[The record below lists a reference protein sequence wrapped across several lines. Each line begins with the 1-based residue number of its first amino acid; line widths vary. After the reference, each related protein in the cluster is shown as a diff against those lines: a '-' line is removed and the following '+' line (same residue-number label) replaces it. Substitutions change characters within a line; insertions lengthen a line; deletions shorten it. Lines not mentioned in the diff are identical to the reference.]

1 MPDDSSR
8 ELLAGLDAVGVQTLK
23 YRTGDDADRVEH
35 VNSVQQARFSPG
47 SAQKRTGRTNSDS
60 GVIWAGSDT
69 SQSASLTAAPL
80 RQSDSRSLAGPPIAP
95 LPRNR
100 LAFSA
105 AGGASPVFPLKGSQ
119 SNSSSGVLW
128 AGSESGQL
136 QAGVAAARWA
146 ESLQSKPGNDTMGKT
161 SLKSLTEAER
171 GALLRYKSSE
181 SYKVNAKLRDG
192 ITLTEAEQKMVAALD
207 SALEKLP
214 RVEGTVYRTLDF
226 DDVFDP
232 RKEYEDFIAQHA
244 VGMFARYK
252 AYTSASTKTDGYPL
266 PDETKYGVT
275 LEIVS
280 QNARDLADI
289 GNNFESEALFPRRS
303 VFDISKVETDK
314 GGRIR
319 IYMEEVQ
326 VNGRD
331 KHHEHDS
338 QKRGVAVRDLQKAH
352 SAHADLQ
359 GVPRA
364 DPRGDHGRGKNLQGT
379 GEKVKFSLKSPVE
392 ESGDLIALHNLTE
405 AEQRTIS
412 DAQARFSP
420 GSAQRRTGRTNSDSG
435 VLWRGSET
443 AMDSPDQAVY
453 NEAGKGQSTSSSN
466 SSSGILWA
474 GSDEMP
480 HEGDSE
486 TSKNK
491 ISDNDSITGHIFRD
505 AEGHIPDTPEN
516 RALLEDVAND
526 PANFRGTDKY
536 GNEWYTKIQSDG
548 SQVWVESRNG
558 NIFEGGINNTPKLWN
573 LETGLKKP

>member
-1 MPDDSSR
+1 
-8 ELLAGLDAVGVQTLK
+8 
-23 YRTGDDADRVEH
+23 
-35 VNSVQQARFSPG
+35 
-47 SAQKRTGRTNSDS
+47 
-60 GVIWAGSDT
+60 
-69 SQSASLTAAPL
+69 
-80 RQSDSRSLAGPPIAP
+80 
-95 LPRNR
+95 
-100 LAFSA
+100 
-105 AGGASPVFPLKGSQ
+105 
-119 SNSSSGVLW
+119 
-128 AGSESGQL
+128 
-136 QAGVAAARWA
+136 
-146 ESLQSKPGNDTMGKT
+146 
-161 SLKSLTEAER
+161 
-171 GALLRYKSSE
+171 
-181 SYKVNAKLRDG
+181 
-192 ITLTEAEQKMVAALD
+192 MVAALD

-214 RVEGTVYRTLDF
+214 RVEGTVYRTLNF
-226 DDVFDP
+226 DDVFAP

-392 ESGDLIALHNLTE
+392 ESGDLIALQNLTE

-474 GSDEMP
+474 GSDAVP
-480 HEGDSE
+480 VEGDHNTVKDGAYRANRYS
-486 TSKNK
+486 SLWGKGSLQGAVDKFAPN
-491 ISDNDSITGHIFRD
+491 S
-505 AEGHIPDTPEN
+505 TP
-516 RALLEDVAND
+516 V
-526 PANFRGTDKY
+526 FTDKGKVIY
-536 GNEWYTKIQSDG
+536 RNNDTGIEVVYDK
-548 SQVWVESRNG
+548 NG
-558 NIFEGGINNTPKLWN
+558 NYFRINDTNLTGRRSYLDLEGNRLSNNIV
-573 LETGLKKP
+573 TGSGTQRGMTQGEYNALTHFNNID